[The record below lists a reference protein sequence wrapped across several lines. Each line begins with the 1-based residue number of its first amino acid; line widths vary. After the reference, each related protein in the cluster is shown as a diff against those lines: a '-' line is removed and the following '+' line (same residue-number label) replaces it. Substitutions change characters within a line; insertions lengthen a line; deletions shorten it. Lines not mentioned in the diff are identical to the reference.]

1 MLDRRLERLERE
13 LMLVARCSVL
23 TPRERKGC
31 QATDPQT
38 AESEQPTA
46 KRDAGPDPRKETRA
60 ESRGEPRTE
69 SRGEPRTESR
79 GEPRTEPRTESGTE
93 SRGEPGPDPC
103 ATTPARL
110 DRSGYLLLSRLD
122 AEGAMSIGQLA
133 DALQLDVSTVNR
145 QTGAL
150 LRAGLVERIPDPDG
164 GLARKLRVT
173 SQGADRMAAERT
185 CRQTGLSRLLESWT
199 PEDVIRLEDVLTRFN
214 REVERQEG
222 RAWPR
227 ETHDAE

>member
-46 KRDAGPDPRKETRA
+46 KRDTGPDLGKETRA
-60 ESRGEPRTE
+60 ESRSDARAESRTE
-69 SRGEPRTESR
+69 SG
-79 GEPRTEPRTESGTE
+79 TEPRTESGTE

>member
-23 TPRERKGC
+23 TPRERKV
-31 QATDPQT
+31 QATEAHEAEPQKPSTKSDARTDTGKDAHPDTRVEAHTAPQT
-38 AESEQPTA
+38 NLGAESCTPT
-46 KRDAGPDPRKETRA
+46 
-60 ESRGEPRTE
+60 
-69 SRGEPRTESR
+69 
-79 GEPRTEPRTESGTE
+79 
-93 SRGEPGPDPC
+93 
-103 ATTPARL
+103 RL

-133 DALQLDVSTVNR
+133 DAFQLDVSTVNR

-150 LRAGLVERIPDPDG
+150 LRAGLVERIADPDG
-164 GLARKLRVT
+164 GLARKLRIT
-173 SQGADRMAAERT
+173 PRGADRMAAERT
-185 CRQTGLSRLLESWT
+185 CRQTDLSRLLESW
-199 PEDVIRLEDVLTRFN
+199 PSEEVARLEDVLTRFN

-227 ETHDAE
+227 EPGDA

>member
-46 KRDAGPDPRKETRA
+46 KRDTGPDPRKETRA
-60 ESRGEPRTE
+60 ESRGDARAEPRTE
-69 SRGEPRTESR
+69 S
-79 GEPRTEPRTESGTE
+79 RTESGTE

-199 PEDVIRLEDVLTRFN
+199 LEDVIRLEDVLTRFN

>member
-46 KRDAGPDPRKETRA
+46 KRDTGPDLRKETRA
-60 ESRGEPRTE
+60 ESRGDARAEPRTE
-69 SRGEPRTESR
+69 S
-79 GEPRTEPRTESGTE
+79 RTESGTE

>member
-1 MLDRRLERLERE
+1 MDRRLERLERE

-23 TPRERKGC
+23 TPRERKGQGPDPETP
-31 QATDPQT
+31 QA
-38 AESEQPTA
+38 PTA
-46 KRDAGPDPRKETRA
+46 KPDTGA
-60 ESRGEPRTE
+60 TPRTE
-69 SRGEPRTESR
+69 SCIPT
-79 GEPRTEPRTESGTE
+79 
-93 SRGEPGPDPC
+93 
-103 ATTPARL
+103 RL

-122 AEGAMSIGQLA
+122 AEGAMTIGRLA

-150 LRAGLVERIPDPDG
+150 LRAGLVERIPDPEG

-173 SQGADRMAAERT
+173 PQGADRMAAERT
-185 CRQTGLSRLLESWT
+185 CRQTDLSRLLESWA
-199 PEDVIRLEDVLTRFN
+199 PEDVARFEDVLTRFN

-227 ETHDAE
+227 EPGEAASAPE

>member
-23 TPRERKGC
+23 TPRERKG
-31 QATDPQT
+31 QATDAQD
-38 AESEQPTA
+38 PTT
-46 KRDAGPDPRKETRA
+46 RPDT
-60 ESRGEPRTE
+60 G
-69 SRGEPRTESR
+69 
-79 GEPRTEPRTESGTE
+79 
-93 SRGEPGPDPC
+93 
-103 ATTPARL
+103 TTPGVESCTPTRL

-122 AEGAMSIGQLA
+122 AEGAMTIGQLA
-133 DALQLDVSTVNR
+133 DAFQLDVSTVNR

-150 LRAGLVERIPDPDG
+150 LRSGLVERIPDPDG

-173 SQGADRMAAERT
+173 PRGADRMAAERT
-185 CRQTGLSRLLESWT
+185 CRQTDLSRLLESWT
-199 PEDVIRLEDVLTRFN
+199 PEDVARFEDVLTRFN

-227 ETHDAE
+227 EPDEAAHSPE

>member
-23 TPRERKGC
+23 TPRERKG
-31 QATDPQT
+31 QATDAQAPQT
-38 AESEQPTA
+38 PQAQAPTTQPHT
-46 KRDAGPDPRKETRA
+46 G
-60 ESRGEPRTE
+60 
-69 SRGEPRTESR
+69 
-79 GEPRTEPRTESGTE
+79 
-93 SRGEPGPDPC
+93 
-103 ATTPARL
+103 TTPGVESCTPTRL

-122 AEGAMSIGQLA
+122 AEGAMTIGQLA
-133 DALQLDVSTVNR
+133 DAFQLDVSTVNR

-150 LRAGLVERIPDPDG
+150 LRSGLVERIPDPAG

-173 SQGADRMAAERT
+173 PQGADRMAAERT
-185 CRQTGLSRLLESWT
+185 CRQTDLSRLLESWT
-199 PEDVIRLEDVLTRFN
+199 PEDVARFEDVLTRFN

-227 ETHDAE
+227 ETDEAARSPE

>member
-46 KRDAGPDPRKETRA
+46 KRDTGPDLRKETRA
-60 ESRGEPRTE
+60 ESRGDARAEPRTE
-69 SRGEPRTESR
+69 S
-79 GEPRTEPRTESGTE
+79 RTESGTE

-185 CRQTGLSRLLESWT
+185 CRQTGLSRLLESWS

>member
-1 MLDRRLERLERE
+1 M
-13 LMLVARCSVL
+13 
-23 TPRERKGC
+23 
-31 QATDPQT
+31 
-38 AESEQPTA
+38 
-46 KRDAGPDPRKETRA
+46 
-60 ESRGEPRTE
+60 
-69 SRGEPRTESR
+69 
-79 GEPRTEPRTESGTE
+79 
-93 SRGEPGPDPC
+93 
-103 ATTPARL
+103 

-133 DALQLDVSTVNR
+133 DAFQLDVSTVNR

-164 GLARKLRVT
+164 GLARKLRIT
-173 SQGADRMAAERT
+173 SQGVDRMAAERT

-199 PEDVIRLEDVLTRFN
+199 PEDVIRFEDILTRFN

>member
-38 AESEQPTA
+38 AESEQPTT
-46 KRDAGPDPRKETRA
+46 KRDTGPDLRKETRA
-60 ESRGEPRTE
+60 ESRGDARAEPRTE
-69 SRGEPRTESR
+69 S
-79 GEPRTEPRTESGTE
+79 RTESGTE

>member
-46 KRDAGPDPRKETRA
+46 KRDTGPDLRKETRA
-60 ESRGEPRTE
+60 E

-164 GLARKLRVT
+164 GLARKLRIT

-227 ETHDAE
+227 ETRDAE

>member
-1 MLDRRLERLERE
+1 MSPPEP
-13 LMLVARCSVL
+13 A
-23 TPRERKGC
+23 
-31 QATDPQT
+31 AA
-38 AESEQPTA
+38 AEA
-46 KRDAGPDPRKETRA
+46 
-60 ESRGEPRTE
+60 
-69 SRGEPRTESR
+69 
-79 GEPRTEPRTESGTE
+79 RTEP
-93 SRGEPGPDPC
+93 C
-103 ATTPARL
+103 TPTRL

-173 SQGADRMAAERT
+173 AQGADRMAAERT
-185 CRQTGLSRLLESWT
+185 CRQTDLSRLLESWP
-199 PEDVIRLEDVLTRFN
+199 PEDVARLEDVLTRFN

-227 ETHDAE
+227 EPGEAGRPPE

>member
-46 KRDAGPDPRKETRA
+46 KRDTGPDPRKETRA
-60 ESRGEPRTE
+60 ESRGDARAEPRTE
-69 SRGEPRTESR
+69 S
-79 GEPRTEPRTESGTE
+79 RTESGTE

>member
-23 TPRERKGC
+23 TPRERKG
-31 QATDPQT
+31 QATDPQDPTTQPDTGT
-38 AESEQPTA
+38 A
-46 KRDAGPDPRKETRA
+46 
-60 ESRGEPRTE
+60 
-69 SRGEPRTESR
+69 
-79 GEPRTEPRTESGTE
+79 PRTEP
-93 SRGEPGPDPC
+93 C
-103 ATTPARL
+103 TPTRL

-122 AEGAMSIGQLA
+122 AEGAMTIGQLA
-133 DALQLDVSTVNR
+133 DAFQLDVSTVNR

-150 LRAGLVERIPDPDG
+150 LRAGLVERIPDPGG

-173 SQGADRMAAERT
+173 PQGADRMAAERT
-185 CRQTGLSRLLESWT
+185 CRQTDLSRLLESWT
-199 PEDVIRLEDVLTRFN
+199 PEDVARFEDVLTRFN

-227 ETHDAE
+227 ETDEAVRAAE

>member
-46 KRDAGPDPRKETRA
+46 KRDTGPDLRKETRA
-60 ESRGEPRTE
+60 ESRGDARAEPRTE
-69 SRGEPRTESR
+69 S
-79 GEPRTEPRTESGTE
+79 RTESGTE
-93 SRGEPGPDPC
+93 SRGEPSPDPC

-164 GLARKLRVT
+164 GLARKLRIT

>member
-1 MLDRRLERLERE
+1 
-13 LMLVARCSVL
+13 
-23 TPRERKGC
+23 
-31 QATDPQT
+31 
-38 AESEQPTA
+38 
-46 KRDAGPDPRKETRA
+46 
-60 ESRGEPRTE
+60 
-69 SRGEPRTESR
+69 
-79 GEPRTEPRTESGTE
+79 
-93 SRGEPGPDPC
+93 
-103 ATTPARL
+103 
-110 DRSGYLLLSRLD
+110 
-122 AEGAMSIGQLA
+122 MSIGQLA

-164 GLARKLRVT
+164 GLARKLRIT

>member
-23 TPRERKGC
+23 SPRERKGQGPEP
-31 QATDPQT
+31 QA
-38 AESEQPTA
+38 PTA
-46 KRDAGPDPRKETRA
+46 RPDTGTTP
-60 ESRGEPRTE
+60 G
-69 SRGEPRTESR
+69 
-79 GEPRTEPRTESGTE
+79 TEP
-93 SRGEPGPDPC
+93 C
-103 ATTPARL
+103 TPTRL

-122 AEGAMSIGQLA
+122 AEGAMTIGQLA
-133 DALQLDVSTVNR
+133 DAFQLDVSTVNR

-150 LRAGLVERIPDPDG
+150 LRAGLVERIPDPEG

-173 SQGADRMAAERT
+173 PQGADRMAAERT

-199 PEDVIRLEDVLTRFN
+199 PEDVARFEDVLTRFN

-227 ETHDAE
+227 EADEAVGAPE

>member
-23 TPRERKGC
+23 TPRERKG
-31 QATDPQT
+31 QGPDPQT
-38 AESEQPTA
+38 PTARPTTRLDTGTTPGAESCTPEPCTPT
-46 KRDAGPDPRKETRA
+46 
-60 ESRGEPRTE
+60 
-69 SRGEPRTESR
+69 
-79 GEPRTEPRTESGTE
+79 
-93 SRGEPGPDPC
+93 
-103 ATTPARL
+103 RL

-122 AEGAMSIGQLA
+122 AEGAMTIGQLA

-150 LRAGLVERIPDPDG
+150 LRAGLVERIPDPEG

-173 SQGADRMAAERT
+173 PRGADRMAVERT
-185 CRQTGLSRLLESWT
+185 CRQTDLSRLLESWT
-199 PEDVIRLEDVLTRFN
+199 PEDVARFEDVLTRFN

-227 ETHDAE
+227 EPDEAARTAE

>member
-46 KRDAGPDPRKETRA
+46 KRDTGPDPRKETRA
-60 ESRGEPRTE
+60 ESRGDARAEPRTE
-69 SRGEPRTESR
+69 S
-79 GEPRTEPRTESGTE
+79 RTEPRTESGTE

>member
-23 TPRERKGC
+23 TPRERKG
-31 QATDPQT
+31 QATDAQAPQT
-38 AESEQPTA
+38 PQAAQTPQAQAPTTQPDT
-46 KRDAGPDPRKETRA
+46 G
-60 ESRGEPRTE
+60 
-69 SRGEPRTESR
+69 
-79 GEPRTEPRTESGTE
+79 
-93 SRGEPGPDPC
+93 
-103 ATTPARL
+103 TTPGVESCTPTRL

-122 AEGAMSIGQLA
+122 AEGAMTIGQLA
-133 DALQLDVSTVNR
+133 DAFQLDVSTVNR

-150 LRAGLVERIPDPDG
+150 LRSGLVERIPDPEG

-173 SQGADRMAAERT
+173 PQGADRMAAERT
-185 CRQTGLSRLLESWT
+185 CRQTDLSRLLESWT
-199 PEDVIRLEDVLTRFN
+199 PEDVARFEDVLTRFN

-227 ETHDAE
+227 ETDEAARSPE

>member
-31 QATDPQT
+31 QATDLQT

-46 KRDAGPDPRKETRA
+46 KRDTGPVPREETRA
-60 ESRGEPRTE
+60 ESRGDARAESRTE
-69 SRGEPRTESR
+69 SR
-79 GEPRTEPRTESGTE
+79 TE

-133 DALQLDVSTVNR
+133 DAFQLDVSTVNR

-164 GLARKLRVT
+164 GLARKLRIT